1 MENYSVWLVPVLRT
15 ISEAL
20 IAGVAISCF
29 SVFLFLLGYLRKEV
43 LARVFTVILALL
55 AGIFTVDAFSLTT
68 DLIAFFSVMQLVQW
82 SGFFLVYAGF
92 FHFSLII
99 LAMTGAKLHQIG
111 RAHV

>member
-1 MENYSVWLVPVLRT
+1 MENYPVWLVPVLRT

-55 AGIFTVDAFSLTT
+55 AGIFTADAFSLTT
-68 DLIAFFSVMQLVQW
+68 DSIAFFSVCSWRNGAVSSLYTLV
-82 SGFFLVYAGF
+82 FFIF
-92 FHFSLII
+92 
-99 LAMTGAKLHQIG
+99 
-111 RAHV
+111 R